1 MKLWVLFLFSLGFT
15 LPTSASGKD
24 FRLYLKPK
32 TIVGAGE
39 IRLSDFTN
47 WKGNWNPVIFQNL
60 QSPKVLTPE
69 QLVDVLNSRYSS
81 ETKETGESVSFEVM
95 GKEGILLPKTATVS
109 KKELERSLWKELKES
124 VEQTIGEEGDLFR
137 LSSEKDSILT
147 ISGTK
152 LVWRNT
158 GRTLHGGK
166 RLFPLDYYF
175 EGKMIHSE
183 SVPFLIEEKKKAYFT
198 TKEIPAKTVLTEGDV
213 ELRSFFTADHN
224 REYVEESPVGKTA
237 LNALTCDT
245 TIEKKQVRTLHT
257 IERGQEVQLV
267 YTTGNLFLKIKTRAL
282 ASGNKGDE
290 IPVLNLASQKIIKA
304 RVQNEGICLL
314 EEI

>member
-1 MKLWVLFLFSLGFT
+1 MKLWVLFFFSLGFT
-15 LPTSASGKD
+15 LPTLASGKD

-60 QSPKVLTPE
+60 QSPKILTPE
-69 QLVDVLNSRYSS
+69 QLVNVLNSRYSL

-95 GKEGILLPKTATVS
+95 GKEGILLPKTTLVP
-109 KKELERSLWKELKES
+109 KKDLERSLWKELRES
-124 VEQTIGEEGDLFR
+124 VEQTIGEDGELFR
-137 LSSEKDSILT
+137 LSSEKDSLFV

-175 EGKMIHSE
+175 EGKMVHSE
-183 SVPFLIEEKKKAYFT
+183 SVPFLIEEKKKAYFS
-198 TKEIPAKTVLTEGDV
+198 KREIPAKTVLTEEDV
-213 ELRSFFTADHN
+213 EIRSFFTADHN

-237 LNALTCDT
+237 LNALTSDT

-267 YTTGNLFLKIKTRAL
+267 YTTGNLLLKIKTRAL

-290 IPVLNLASQKIIKA
+290 ISVLNLASQKIIKA

>member
-1 MKLWVLFLFSLGFT
+1 MKVWFLFFFSLVLS
-15 LPTSASGKD
+15 LPVLAKEKD

-39 IRLSDFTN
+39 VRLSDFTN
-47 WKGNWNPVIFQNL
+47 WKGNWNPIVFQNL
-60 QSPKVLTPE
+60 QSPKILTPE
-69 QLVDVLNSRYSS
+69 SLVDVLNSIH
-81 ETKETGESVSFEVM
+81 TKETGESVSFEVM
-95 GKEGILLPKTATVS
+95 GNLGILLPKTTSVP
-109 KKELERSLWKELKES
+109 KKDLERSLWQNLKES
-124 VEQTIGEEGDLFR
+124 VEQTIGEDGESFR
-137 LSSEKDSILT
+137 LSSEKDSLQV

-166 RLFPLDYYF
+166 RLFPLDYYY
-175 EGKMIHSE
+175 EGKMVHSE

-198 TKEIPAKTVLTEGDV
+198 KREIPAKTVLTEEDV
-213 ELRSFFTADHN
+213 EIRTFFTADHN

-237 LNALTCDT
+237 LGALASDM

-267 YTTGNLFLKIKTRAL
+267 YTTGNLLLKIKTRAL
-282 ASGNKGDE
+282 ASGNRGDE
-290 IPVLNLASQKIIKA
+290 ISVLNLASQKIIKA
-304 RVQNEGICLL
+304 RVQDEGICLL

>member
-1 MKLWVLFLFSLGFT
+1 MKLWVLFFFSLGFT
-15 LPTSASGKD
+15 LPTLASGKD

-60 QSPKVLTPE
+60 QSPKILTPE

-95 GKEGILLPKTATVS
+95 GKEGILLPKTTLVP
-109 KKELERSLWKELKES
+109 KKDLERSLWKELRES
-124 VEQTIGEEGDLFR
+124 VEQTIGEDGELFR
-137 LSSEKDSILT
+137 LSSEKDSLFV

-175 EGKMIHSE
+175 EGKMVHSE
-183 SVPFLIEEKKKAYFT
+183 SVPFLIEEKKKAYFS
-198 TKEIPAKTVLTEGDV
+198 KREIPAKTVLTEEDV
-213 ELRSFFTADHN
+213 EIRSFFTADHN

-237 LNALTCDT
+237 LNALSSDT

-267 YTTGNLFLKIKTRAL
+267 YTTGNLLLKIKTRAL

-290 IPVLNLASQKIIKA
+290 ISVLNLASQKIIKA

>member
-1 MKLWVLFLFSLGFT
+1 MRVWFLIFFSLVLS
-15 LPTSASGKD
+15 LPVLAKEKD

-32 TIVGAGE
+32 TIVGGGE
-39 IRLSDFTN
+39 VRLSDFTN

-60 QSPKVLTPE
+60 PSPKVLTPE
-69 QLVDVLNSRYSS
+69 QLVDVLNSRYAK
-81 ETKETGESVSFEVM
+81 EIAETGESESFEVM
-95 GKEGILLPKTATVS
+95 GKEGILLPKTTLIS
-109 KKELERSLWKELKES
+109 KKDLERSLWQNLKES
-124 VEQTIGEEGDLFR
+124 VEQTIGEDGDSFR
-137 LSSEKDSILT
+137 LSSEKDSLLT

-158 GRTLHGGK
+158 GRTLHAGK

-175 EGKMIHSE
+175 DGKLVHSE
-183 SVPFLIEEKKKAYFT
+183 SVPFLIEEKKNAYFT
-198 TKEIPAKTVLTEGDV
+198 TREIPAKTVLTEEDV
-213 ELRSFFTADHN
+213 EIRSFFTADHN

-237 LNALTCDT
+237 LNALLSDM

-267 YTTGNLFLKIKTRAL
+267 YTTGNLLLKIKTRAL
-282 ASGNKGDE
+282 ASGNRGDE
-290 IPVLNLASQKIIKA
+290 IPVLNLTSQKIIRA

-314 EEI
+314 AEI

>member
-1 MKLWVLFLFSLGFT
+1 MKVWFLFLFSFGFS
-15 LPTSASGKD
+15 LPIVASAKD

-39 IRLSDFTN
+39 IRLSEFTN

-69 QLVDVLNSRYSS
+69 QLVDVLNSRYKS
-81 ETKETGESVSFEVM
+81 EMTEAGESISFEVM
-95 GKEGILLPKTATVS
+95 GKEGILLPKTTLVS
-109 KKELERSLWKELKES
+109 KKDLERSLWQNLKES
-124 VEQTIGEEGDLFR
+124 VEQTIGEDGELFR
-137 LSSEKDSILT
+137 LSSEKESLQV

-175 EGKMIHSE
+175 EGKMVHSE

-198 TKEIPAKTVLTEGDV
+198 KREIPAKTVLTEEDV
-213 ELRSFFTADHN
+213 EIRSFFTADHN

-237 LNALTCDT
+237 LGVLISDT

-267 YTTGNLFLKIKTRAL
+267 YTAGNLLLKIKTRAL
-282 ASGNKGDE
+282 ASGNRGDE
-290 IPVLNLASQKIIKA
+290 IPVLNLASQKILKA
-304 RVQNEGICLL
+304 KVQNEGICLL

>member
-1 MKLWVLFLFSLGFT
+1 MKVWFLIFFSLALS
-15 LPTSASGKD
+15 LPVLAKEND

-32 TIVGAGE
+32 TIVGTGE

-47 WKGNWNPVIFQNL
+47 WKGNWNPILFQNL

-69 QLVDVLNSRYSS
+69 QLVDVLNSRY
-81 ETKETGESVSFEVM
+81 TKEITETGESVSFEVM
-95 GKEGILLPKTATVS
+95 GKEGMILPKTTMVS
-109 KKELERSLWKELKES
+109 KKDLERSLWKDLKES
-124 VEQTIGEEGDLFR
+124 VEQALGEDGER
-137 LSSEKDSILT
+137 YRISSEKEFLLA

-175 EGKMIHSE
+175 EGKMVHSE
-183 SVPFLIEEKKKAYFT
+183 SVPFLIEEKKNAYFT
-198 TKEIPAKTVLTEGDV
+198 TREIPAKTVLTEEDV
-213 ELRSFFTADHN
+213 EIRSFFTADHN

-237 LNALTCDT
+237 LNALLSDM

-267 YTTGNLFLKIKTRAL
+267 YTTGNLLLKIKTRAL
-282 ASGNKGDE
+282 ASGNRGDE